1 MFTLQ
6 HSLLALCNLLCE
18 QENHLTIIQQG
29 LIITLISMCG
39 GNGSNGGVDQVQEN
53 DLIKD
58 FCSLAFL
65 NLSCSP
71 DSRFLQN
78 FFLLLK
84 IYLLAFF
91 VGSIS

>member
-18 QENHLTIIQQG
+18 QENHLPIIQQG
-29 LIITLISMCG
+29 LIVTLISMCS
-39 GNGSNGGVDQVQEN
+39 GNSSTHSNAGELVQEN

-71 DSRFLQN
+71 DSRFYVSKSKL
-78 FFLLLK
+78 
-84 IYLLAFF
+84 
-91 VGSIS
+91 S